1 MAAPHFLF
9 TLLPGMM
16 VMVEQRPAAPQQACP
31 PTVAPSVERPAPP
44 RDAPPA
50 AFAALAAYGSGLVP
64 APAAR
69 RPPNRSDAPLV
80 CTLCNATVVRTAYAQ
95 RTRLC
100 PSCMRAPTLEGGR
113 RFCQRC
119 HRLHPLSEFKGSKH
133 SCEVKLNVGS
143 VQRQRRR
150 ALAAPAAAAAAVA
163 PVPPP
168 PVPRTVGAGGESL
181 EQDRL
186 RGIALLTELLQ
197 GAERH
202 A

>member
-1 MAAPHFLF
+1 MEAHNFFF

-16 VMVEQRPAAPQQACP
+16 VMVEQRPAAPQACP

-80 CTLCNATVVRTAYAQ
+80 CTLCNATVVRTAYAL

-100 PSCMRAPTLEGGR
+100 IPCMRAPTVEGGR

-119 HRLHPLSEFKGSKH
+119 HRLHPLSAFKGSKH
-133 SCEVKLNVGS
+133 SCEVKLVAGS
-143 VQRQRRR
+143 ARRQRQR
-150 ALAAPAAAAAAVA
+150 AATEPAPAAAAAPA
-163 PVPPP
+163 PPP
-168 PVPRTVGAGGESL
+168 PVPRTVGAGGDQSL
-181 EQDRL
+181 EEGRL
-186 RGIALLTELLQ
+186 QGIELLTELLQ
-197 GAERH
+197 STDRH